1 MMSINRQLFESER
14 IRLVEIDHEQDAE
27 MEAKWSHDAE
37 YMRNIR
43 TEPPRPL
50 SLALVKKKYEDLDK
64 EHNERAN
71 FFLFSVRSREDD
83 RVVGFAR
90 IFWVEWTHG
99 NGWLRLGIG
108 EEKDRGKGLGR
119 EILDLLLRFSF
130 QELNLYRL
138 SAGVQENNVKAIR
151 LLDRAGFVR
160 EITRR
165 QDLLW
170 DGKYWD
176 QHLYGLMRREWEDQQ
191 ENLGKAEVEK

>member
-1 MMSINRQLFESER
+1 MSINRQLFESER
-14 IRLVEIDHEQDAE
+14 IRLVEIDHDQDAE

-37 YMRNIR
+37 YMRNMR

-50 SLALVKKKYEDLDK
+50 SLAQVKKKYEDLDK

-71 FFLFSVRSREDD
+71 FFLFSIRSRDDD

-90 IFWVEWTHG
+90 IIWIEWTHG

-108 EEKDRGKGLGR
+108 DEKDRGKGLGS
-119 EILDLLLRFSF
+119 ETLDLLMCFAF

-138 SAGVQENNVKAIR
+138 AAGVQEYNSQAIK
-151 LLDRAGFVR
+151 LLEKAGFVR

-170 DGKYWD
+170 DGRFWD
-176 QHLYGLMRREWEDQQ
+176 QYLYGLLRREWKAQQ
-191 ENLGKAEVEK
+191 EKVYNEVQK